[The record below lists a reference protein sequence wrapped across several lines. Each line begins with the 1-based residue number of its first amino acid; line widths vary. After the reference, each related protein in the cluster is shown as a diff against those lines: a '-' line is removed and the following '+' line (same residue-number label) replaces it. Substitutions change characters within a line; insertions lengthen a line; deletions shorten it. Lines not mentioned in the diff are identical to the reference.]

1 MKKQKNKATKRI
13 RIIKLI
19 SIILMILGVSI
30 IISIQLSNIFCK
42 GTVSSQ
48 INEFKQLRDSVLND
62 KNNNG
67 NYYSDDNDNSKK
79 TTNNNAV
86 SYKID
91 LDKLY
96 TDSINYNK
104 NLVAHQRELLKDTSY
119 EIPALNLTDYG
130 IPNNIYG
137 YISAP
142 SIGMELPIFL
152 GANERNMSYGAA
164 HLTYTSLPL
173 GGAYSNCVLAGHT
186 GYIGRI
192 FFDNIVNLSVGDK
205 VSVTNYWNTLTYE
218 VKDSKILKDYQS
230 GDCYIKSDKDMLT
243 LITCIS
249 DNKGGFNRYYV
260 ICERC

>member
-1 MKKQKNKATKRI
+1 MKKAIKI
-13 RIIKLI
+13 VSFVLIICGL
-19 SIILMILGVSI
+19 SI
-30 IISIQLSNIFCK
+30 IIFIMLSTIIYK

-119 EIPALNLTDYG
+119 EAPALKLKNYG
-130 IPNNIYG
+130 IQNNIYG
-137 YISAP
+137 YLSAP
-142 SIGMELPIFL
+142 TINMELPIYL
-152 GANERNMSYGAA
+152 GASEQNMSYGAT
-164 HLTYTSLPL
+164 HMTYTSLPL
-173 GGAYSNCVLAGHT
+173 GGESTNCVISAHS
-186 GYIGRI
+186 GYIGRL
-192 FFDNIVNLSVGDK
+192 FFDNIVYLSVGDQ
-205 VSVTNYWNTLTYE
+205 VSVTNYWSTLTYE
-218 VKDSKILKDYQS
+218 VKDLKILKDYQS
-230 GDCYIKSDKDMLT
+230 GDCYIKSGKDMLT

-249 DNKGGFNRYYV
+249 DGEGGFNRFYV
-260 ICERC
+260 ICERYK

>member
-1 MKKQKNKATKRI
+1 MKKAIKI
-13 RIIKLI
+13 VSFVLIICGL
-19 SIILMILGVSI
+19 SI
-30 IISIQLSNIFCK
+30 IIFIMLSTIIYK

-119 EIPALNLTDYG
+119 EVPALNLKNYG
-130 IPNNIYG
+130 IQNNIYG
-137 YISAP
+137 YLSAP
-142 SIGMELPIFL
+142 AINMELPIYL
-152 GANERNMSYGAA
+152 GASEQNMSYGATHMA
-164 HLTYTSLPL
+164 YTSLPL
-173 GGAYSNCVLAGHT
+173 GGENTNCVISAHS
-186 GYIGRI
+186 GYIGRL
-192 FFDNIVNLSVGDK
+192 FFDNIVYLSVGDQ
-205 VSVTNYWNTLTYE
+205 VLVTNYWSTLTYE
-218 VKDSKILKDYQS
+218 VKDLKILKDYQS
-230 GDCYIKSDKDMLT
+230 GDCYIKSGKDMLT

-260 ICERC
+260 ICERYK

>member
-1 MKKQKNKATKRI
+1 MKKAIKI
-13 RIIKLI
+13 VSFVLIICGL
-19 SIILMILGVSI
+19 SI
-30 IISIQLSNIFCK
+30 IIFIMLSTIIYK

-119 EIPALNLTDYG
+119 EAPALKLKNYG
-130 IPNNIYG
+130 IQNNIYG
-137 YISAP
+137 YLSAP
-142 SIGMELPIFL
+142 TINMELPIYL
-152 GANERNMSYGAA
+152 GASEQNMSYGAT
-164 HLTYTSLPL
+164 HMTYTSLPL
-173 GGAYSNCVLAGHT
+173 GGESTNCVISAHS
-186 GYIGRI
+186 GYIGRL
-192 FFDNIVNLSVGDK
+192 FFDNIVYLSVGDQ
-205 VSVTNYWNTLTYE
+205 VSVTNYWSTLTYE
-218 VKDSKILKDYQS
+218 VKDLKILKDYQS
-230 GDCYIKSDKDMLT
+230 GDCYIKSGKAMLT

-249 DNKGGFNRYYV
+249 DGEGGFNRFYV
-260 ICERC
+260 ICERYK